1 MMCPYCDGDGTLEE
15 GAFGC
20 ECKCHQDNTQ
30 ICPNSPVG
38 KLRALIARWDGIE
51 PAAEFD
57 EGYLSGLYAA
67 LAELEGGATP

>member
-1 MMCPYCDGDGTLEE
+1 MNAKDTKTAHWGE
-15 GAFGC
+15 GAFSC
-20 ECKCHQDNTQ
+20 ECE
-30 ICPNSPVG
+30 CPSNPVK

-57 EGYLSGLYAA
+57 EGYLSGLHAA